1 MSKYV
6 PDASVL
12 LALLNRE
19 KGHQQAAVFLWE
31 GVISSVNLSEVAAKL
46 FDQGLPNATARQVLH
61 HLDLEVV
68 PFDEAMAFEAAKLRS
83 VTRRQGLSLGD
94 RACLA
99 TAAVVGG
106 TAVTA
111 DRSWKRLKLGFD
123 IQLIR

>member
-1 MSKYV
+1 MSNYV
-6 PDASVL
+6 LDASVL

-19 KGHQQAAVFLWE
+19 KGHKQAAEFLWE

-46 FDQGLPNATARQVLH
+46 FDQGLPNATARQALQD
-61 HLDLEVV
+61 LDLEVV

-99 TAAVVGG
+99 TAAVAGG

>member
-1 MSKYV
+1 MSNYV
-6 PDASVL
+6 LDASVL

-19 KGHQQAAVFLWE
+19 KGHNQAAEFLWE
-31 GVISSVNLSEVAAKL
+31 GAISSVNLSEVVAKL
-46 FDQGLPNATARQVLH
+46 SEQGMPQPGVRQALRD
-61 HLDLEVV
+61 LDLEVV

-99 TAAVVGG
+99 TAAVAGG